1 MNLNLKDII
10 CMEKSKKE
18 KRSWLWILL
27 LVVVGCA
34 AIALFMRGCQGE
46 TDEKGGVVEGAEQ
59 DTVVVFEQDSVAET
73 EELDL
78 DSLNVVDEESG
89 VVSDS
94 TETAEMKEEK
104 DEEDVKEELQG
115 KDDKKDKK
123 DADLETELKRQE
135 QLRKEAEE
143 ARAKQEKEEAE
154 RQRVEEEARLEAE
167 RKRLEEEAE
176 ARLMNEGV
184 LSGTFSV
191 AYNKKIRFSQGNLQ
205 YQASTDTWRF
215 AANQWDYEGHR
226 NEEID
231 PDNVGWIDLFG
242 WGTSGYNKKYPF
254 MISRRFADYVPG
266 ERNIA
271 NTKYDWGFYN
281 PISNGGNKEKLWRV
295 LTNNEWRYLFC
306 KRKNASSLFTF
317 ATVAGVK
324 GLVVLPDDWKKPAG
338 VNFEL
343 SINKGMKYIGDDEYI
358 NNVPKTSLFD
368 HNVLSINAWR
378 ILEENGAVFLPA
390 AGGRDYANVF
400 EVQLCGFYWSSTH
413 LDEGEAYMVGFSSGN
428 FVAADYEI
436 RSSGFSVRLV
446 RDVQVK

>member
-1 MNLNLKDII
+1 
-10 CMEKSKKE
+10 MEKSRKE

-34 AIALFMRGCQGE
+34 AIAFLMRGCEGE
-46 TDEKGGVVEGAEQ
+46 TDDKGGVVEGVEQ
-59 DTVVVFEQDSVAET
+59 DTVVVSVQDGVEGI
-73 EELDL
+73 EEVDL
-78 DSLNVVDEESG
+78 DSLENVEEESV

-94 TETAEMKEEK
+94 IEMVEKKDDVKDKEE
-104 DEEDVKEELQG
+104 VKKEHQDKE
-115 KDDKKDKK
+115 DKKDTDL
-123 DADLETELKRQE
+123 DAELKHQE

-143 ARAKQEKEEAE
+143 ARAKHEKEEAE
-154 RQRVEEEARLEAE
+154 RRRVEEEARLEAE

-184 LSGTFSV
+184 LSGEFSV
-191 AYNKKIRFSQGNLQ
+191 AYNKKVRFSQGNLQ

-231 PDNVGWIDLFG
+231 PDNAGWIDLFG

-254 MISRRFADYVPG
+254 MTSRRPADYVPG

-281 PISNGGNKEKLWRV
+281 PISNGGNQEKLWRV

-306 KRKNASSLFTF
+306 KRKNASNLFAF

-400 EVQLCGFYWSSTH
+400 EAQLCGFYWSSTH

-428 FVAADYEI
+428 FVAADYEL